1 MQTRIWGLLEWLLHH
16 WKAVKNN
23 KIKKA
28 CVTVSLCGLQT
39 WNIYTLVHH
48 RKNIFALESTVSVL
62 EGSLRTVVYHGHS
75 AALLE
80 VKVKVWEWQRSQG
93 WCYRCVLWQPA
104 RAEVL
109 TLWCAA
115 SWGPFSGFVRPKLFC
130 DNSAAPLS
138 SLTLSIP
145 KLIHADCTKAV
156 VEAPGPTKAV
166 APRWSSLLCIQNKN
180 EGRFHLMMS
189 LIKQCQLITFQPLAT
204 WHLISHAVKW
214 KLYLKHSRKST
225 HVVWVVSFMLV
236 TFFMEMPFSFK
247 V

>member
-138 SLTLSIP
+138 SLCRYQSWYTLIVRKQWWKP
-145 KLIHADCTKAV
+145 QGQPRQWHHA
-156 VEAPGPTKAV
+156 G
-166 APRWSSLLCIQNKN
+166 LLCCAFK
-180 EGRFHLMMS
+180 
-189 LIKQCQLITFQPLAT
+189 IKMKAGFT
-204 WHLISHAVKW
+204 
-214 KLYLKHSRKST
+214 
-225 HVVWVVSFMLV
+225 
-236 TFFMEMPFSFK
+236 
-247 V
+247 

>member
-93 WCYRCVLWQPA
+93 WCYRCVLWSQRELRFSHCGVQLPEA
-104 RAEVL
+104 LSVG
-109 TLWCAA
+109 LW
-115 SWGPFSGFVRPKLFC
+115 GQNYFVITAQHRC
-130 DNSAAPLS
+130 PLS
-138 SLTLSIP
+138 VDTKVDTRWLYESSGGSPRANQGSGTTLVFS
-145 KLIHADCTKAV
+145 AV
-156 VEAPGPTKAV
+156 
-166 APRWSSLLCIQNKN
+166 
-180 EGRFHLMMS
+180 
-189 LIKQCQLITFQPLAT
+189 
-204 WHLISHAVKW
+204 
-214 KLYLKHSRKST
+214 HSK
-225 HVVWVVSFMLV
+225 
-236 TFFMEMPFSFK
+236 
-247 V
+247 